1 MGYEDIEI
9 RIAKDGKVYIKLD
22 GVTEERVRS
31 VKAFLEEEIGPIQEL
46 IVETNP
52 DWDNKASFQG
62 VQSDNAITNTLD

>member
-9 RIAKDGKVYIKLD
+9 RIAKDGKVYVKLD